1 MEEKNYTL
9 ISIANHSSLQI
20 SHPLAGL
27 ASHTMKYTPHTCLVL
42 LILLTGC
49 NSIPE
54 PTVIN
59 IARYQPETS
68 FLLSEYAVPLSDQ
81 EAWNSEGWEEI
92 SENGLP
98 TWITNSGTAKSLR
111 SHSNLELHLEMKLS
125 PGSSLEIR
133 LQNAYPITIHADAS
147 TEGHG
152 QISGIAPSHTT
163 GKKAGLWQ
171 TLDLSFSA
179 PIDNETIQFPAR
191 IIRASLNG
199 IPIHKQVT
207 LPSTNTEGYGRLM
220 LQATGVV
227 SIRKIG
233 LKNEDNNIS
242 GNSNAVQTLI
252 PANNVSYTY
261 FEKDGWSSLAQFE
274 GLTSLSSGSSDLIDI
289 AGHSNRQSDY
299 GLIYTGTFTVP
310 STGEYVF
317 LLTSDDGS
325 SLRIDGN
332 QHILNDGFHGPETVT
347 DTVTLEAGVHEATIH
362 FFQGGGGASLKLA
375 YTGEG
380 IGTIPLFSP
389 KEGEVN
395 ESNTTYL
402 LGPESE
408 PVVQRGFLI
417 YPPIQELARGEAP
430 SRITHGVSVGDP
442 AGNNFAVDAG
452 QGTLLMFWHGQFANM
467 ANMWEG
473 RGEWQNLSPLGDL
486 VARNGKPDFA
496 TLPNTSS
503 LWPDSIIESN
513 AIITK
518 GYSLDEQGWPTFEY
532 KMGQAT
538 LEDRYQSNSDGLL
551 RTASISDNDAP
562 IYQLIASGSDI
573 EHLGNGSYAVQ
584 GPGYLV
590 QITECKNC
598 ELLLRQTAS
607 GQELV
612 ASIAPGGGRISSMFS
627 W

>member
-1 MEEKNYTL
+1 
-9 ISIANHSSLQI
+9 
-20 SHPLAGL
+20 
-27 ASHTMKYTPHTCLVL
+27 MKYFPHTCLTL

-49 NSIPE
+49 SSIPE

-59 IARYQPETS
+59 IASYQPETS
-68 FLLSEYAVPLSDQ
+68 FPLSEYIVPLSDQ
-81 EAWNSEGWEEI
+81 EAWNSEGWEEA
-92 SENGLP
+92 SENGFP
-98 TWITNSGTAKSLR
+98 MWTTTSGTAKSLR

-133 LQNAYPITIHADAS
+133 LQNVYPLTIHADAS

-152 QISGIAPSHTT
+152 YISGIAPSHPT
-163 GKKAGLWQ
+163 GKKEGLWQ
-171 TLDLSFSA
+171 TLHIEFSA
-179 PIDNETIQFPAR
+179 PINNEIVQFPAR

-199 IPIHKQVT
+199 IPIHEQIT

-242 GNSNAVQTLI
+242 GNSNAVQALI
-252 PANNVSYTY
+252 PASNVNYTY
-261 FEKDGWSSLAQFE
+261 FEKDGWSSVAQFE
-274 GLTSLSSGSSDLIDI
+274 GLTPLSSGSSDLIDI

-310 STGEYVF
+310 STGKYVF

-325 SLRIDGN
+325 SLSIDEN
-332 QHILNDGFHGPETVT
+332 QYLLNDGFHGPETVT
-347 DTVTLEAGVHEATIH
+347 DTVTLETGVHEATIH
-362 FFQGGGGASLKLA
+362 FFQGGGGASLKLE
-375 YTGEG
+375 YTAEG
-380 IGTIPLFSP
+380 LGTIPLFSP

-395 ESNTTYL
+395 TTDSTYL
-402 LGPESE
+402 LNPESG
-408 PVVQRGFLI
+408 PIVQRGFLI
-417 YPPIQELARGEAP
+417 YPPFQELSRGESP
-430 SRITHGVSVGDP
+430 TRVTHGVSVGDP

-452 QGTLLMFWHGQFANM
+452 RGTLLMLWHGKFANM

-473 RGEWQNLSPLGDL
+473 RGEWQNISPLGDL

-496 TLPNTSS
+496 ILPNTAS

-513 AIITK
+513 SIIPK

-532 KMGQAT
+532 KLGQAT
-538 LEDRYQSNSDGLL
+538 LEDEYQSNSDGLL
-551 RTASISDNDAP
+551 RTASISDNDTP

-573 EHLGNGSYAVQ
+573 ENLGKGNYAVQ

-590 QITECKNC
+590 QIKECKNC
-598 ELLLRQTAS
+598 ELLLRHTAT
-607 GQELV
+607 GQELI
-612 ASIAPGGGRISSMFS
+612 ASIAPGGGRISSAFS